1 MASPMVAGVAAL
13 VKSKHIDWTP
23 EQVEARLKATAD
35 DVYAV
40 NRQSFLQGKLGAGR
54 VSAKR
59 ALGNLSMAI
68 TYPKPS
74 SIISGSVVVKGSAD
88 IENFAGYKLEYSSL
102 SSSDAWVPIV
112 EQSTKPIENGI
123 LAIWSVGN
131 PDGQYNLRLTISNTN
146 GESYQYVSNVNFG
159 VDGEVKLSGRPTCGP
174 SPYDP
179 ADGNFMFYY
188 DLLTASDVDIYVYD
202 VSGTL
207 RWQKSL
213 PYDAGTSGSGG
224 SAGTNRVYWDGEDGF
239 GDEIGNGAYLY
250 MIVARDSGDRKII
263 GRGKFAVV
271 RS

>member
-1 MASPMVAGVAAL
+1 M
-13 VKSKHIDWTP
+13 DWTP
-23 EQVEARLKATAD
+23 EQVEARLKSTAD
-35 DVYAV
+35 NVYAA
-40 NRQSFLQGKLGAGR
+40 NTQSFLQGKLGAGR

-88 IENFAGYKLEYSSL
+88 IENFAGYKLEYSSI
-102 SSSDAWVPIV
+102 SSPDAWAPIV
-112 EQSTKPIENGI
+112 EQSTKPIDNGI

-131 PDGQYNLRLTISNTN
+131 PDGQYNLRLTISNTD

-159 VDGEVKLSGRPTCGP
+159 VDGEVKISGRPACGP

-179 ADGNFMFYY
+179 EDGNFMFYY
-188 DLLTASDVDIYVYD
+188 ELLTASDVDIYVYD
-202 VSGTL
+202 VSGTI
-207 RWQKSL
+207 RWQRSV

-239 GDEIGNGAYLY
+239 GDEIGNGAYIY